1 MMLMMMILLM
11 MMMLLM
17 MMKGHIEGELYPL
30 YTQFPPNLDS
40 HRQSLGWG
48 RVVRIAVVGI
58 RIVVV
63 KIKIVVVSMLDDGF
77 LVGTRQPSLLDI
89 QRLLKKIRGIRKQPC
104 CASYGSTM
112 VDTRLQTAAL
122 QESTAC
128 RCASASPT

>member
-1 MMLMMMILLM
+1 MLMMMILLM

-58 RIVVV
+58 KDRSS
-63 KIKIVVVSMLDDGF
+63 KNKYRSSKY
-77 LVGTRQPSLLDI
+77 VG
-89 QRLLKKIRGIRKQPC
+89 
-104 CASYGSTM
+104 
-112 VDTRLQTAAL
+112 
-122 QESTAC
+122 
-128 RCASASPT
+128 